1 MNGLL
6 ISVLAL
12 VVVAIA
18 MSKLGTFLIEKQLKE
33 KDSYPYR

>member
-6 ISVLAL
+6 ISVIAL
-12 VVVAIA
+12 VGVAISL
-18 MSKLGTFLIEKQLKE
+18 SKFGTFLIEKQLKE